1 MKVKLICSNTY
12 QLLLKEFLENRNF
25 QLSEQADIFLVENG
39 KEVPKDGISIVF
51 NPQKI
56 DQLISFL
63 EENFFKQTKKE
74 EENSMQNHLIGQL
87 DENYEIINYK
97 DIILFEAQNSIIY
110 ALTKDKKY
118 RVKEKLYQL
127 EEELAGEGFVRI
139 NKSEI
144 VNILQIKE
152 IVPWFNGRLLLKL
165 NIKREVEVSRS
176 YAGDF
181 KDFLGL

>member
-12 QLLLKEFLENRNF
+12 QLLLKDFLEARNF
-25 QLSEQADIFLVENG
+25 QISEEADIFLVEKG
-39 KEVPKDGISIVF
+39 EEIPEEGISIVF

-56 DQLISFL
+56 DRLISFL
-63 EENFFKQTKKE
+63 ENQLLNQKSK
-74 EENSMQNHLIGQL
+74 EENSLQDHLIGQL

-97 DIILFEAQNSIIY
+97 EIILFEAQNSIIY
-110 ALTKDKKY
+110 ARTAAKKY

-127 EEELAGEGFVRI
+127 EEELAAEGFVRI

-144 VNILQIKE
+144 VNILHIKE

-165 NIKREVEVSRS
+165 NNKKEVEVSRS

>member
-12 QLLLKEFLENRNF
+12 QLLLKDFLEARNF
-25 QLSEQADIFLVENG
+25 QVSKQAEFSLVEKG
-39 KEVPKDGISIVF
+39 KEIPSDGISLVF
-51 NPQKI
+51 NPEKI

-63 EENFFKQTKKE
+63 ENKLLNEKPKE
-74 EENSMQNHLIGQL
+74 EKSMQNHLIGQL
-87 DENYEIINYK
+87 DENYEIVNYK
-97 DIILFEAQNSIIY
+97 DIILFAAQNSIIY
-110 ALTKDKKY
+110 ARTDDKKY
-118 RVKEKLYQL
+118 KVKEKLYQL
-127 EEELAGEGFVRI
+127 EEELAAEGFVRI

-144 VNILQIKE
+144 VNILHIKE

-165 NIKREVEVSRS
+165 DNKREVEVSRS

>member
-12 QLLLKEFLENRNF
+12 QLLLKDFLEARDF
-25 QLSEQADIFLVENG
+25 QISEQADIFLVENG
-39 KEVPKDGISIVF
+39 ESIPEDGISIVF
-51 NPQKI
+51 NPAKI
-56 DQLISFL
+56 DQLISFFEDTVL
-63 EENFFKQTKKE
+63 DQNKKTE
-74 EENSMQNHLIGQL
+74 KSMQDHLIGQL
-87 DENYEIINYK
+87 DENYEIISYK
-97 DIILFEAQNSIIY
+97 EIILFEAQNSIIY

-127 EEELAGEGFVRI
+127 EEELAAEGFVRI

-144 VNILQIKE
+144 VNILHINE

-165 NIKREVEVSRS
+165 NNKREVEVSRS

>member
-1 MKVKLICSNTY
+1 MRVKLICSDSY
-12 QLLLKEFLENRNF
+12 QLLLKDFLEARDF
-25 QLSEQADIFLVENG
+25 KVSEQADIFLVENG
-39 KEVPKDGISIVF
+39 QKIPEDGISIVF

-56 DQLISFL
+56 ELLISFL
-63 EENFFKQTKKE
+63 EKRLLNQTAKE
-74 EENSMQNHLIGQL
+74 EKSLQDHLIGQL
-87 DENYEIINYK
+87 EENYEIINYQ

-118 RVKEKLYQL
+118 RLKEKLYQL
-127 EEELAGEGFVRI
+127 EEELAAEGFVRI

-144 VNILQIKE
+144 INILHIKE

-165 NIKREVEVSRS
+165 DNKKEVEVSRS

-181 KDFLGL
+181 KNYLGL

>member
-12 QLLLKEFLENRNF
+12 QLLLKDFLESRDF
-25 QLSEQADIFLVENG
+25 QISEQAELSLVEKG
-39 KEVPKDGISIVF
+39 EEIPKDGISIVF
-51 NPQKI
+51 NSHKI

-63 EENFFKQTKKE
+63 ENKLLNEKPRE
-74 EENSMQNHLIGQL
+74 EKSMQDHLIGQL
-87 DENYEIINYK
+87 DENYEIVNYK

-110 ALTKDKKY
+110 ARANNKKY

-127 EEELAGEGFVRI
+127 EEELAAEGFVRI

-144 VNILQIKE
+144 VNILHIKE

-165 NIKREVEVSRS
+165 DNKREVEVSRS